1 VSANHLKS
9 KGSACDAPDAGDGQG
24 NCNEVRANA
33 AEVLAEWLASDPT
46 ETLER
51 DVLIIGD
58 LNSYARE
65 DPIVTLQ
72 DAGFT
77 NLIESF
83 LGPDA
88 YSFVFD
94 AQWGYLDHALGS
106 PTITSQ
112 VTGVAEWHINS
123 DEPGVLDYNTNFKSA
138 GQIASLYAP
147 DQYRVSDHD
156 PVIIG
161 LDLEVFDF
169 DGLLGPVANPPA
181 LNEVKAGRAVP
192 IEFGL
197 GSNEGLDVVFD
208 GFPRSQQVDCST
220 LTPLAGGD
228 EIASPGGANLTYD
241 PSSGLYSVPWKTDK
255 AWKGT
260 CRVFR
265 LLLVDGSEHIAYFRF
280 G

>member
-1 VSANHLKS
+1 VF
-9 KGSACDAPDAGDGQG
+9 DGQ
-24 NCNEVRANA
+24 
-33 AEVLAEWLASDPT
+33 L
-46 ETLER
+46 
-51 DVLIIGD
+51 
-58 LNSYARE
+58 
-65 DPIVTLQ
+65 
-72 DAGFT
+72 
-77 NLIESF
+77 
-83 LGPDA
+83 
-88 YSFVFD
+88 
-94 AQWGYLDHALGS
+94 GYLDHALANS
-106 PTITSQ
+106 SMTPQ
-112 VTGVAEWHINS
+112 VSEVAEWHINA
-123 DEPGVLDYNTNFKSA
+123 DEIPLFDYNDDVRDPGESSFEEESDVLP
-138 GQIASLYAP
+138 LYQP
-147 DQYRVSDHD
+147 DAFRSSDHD